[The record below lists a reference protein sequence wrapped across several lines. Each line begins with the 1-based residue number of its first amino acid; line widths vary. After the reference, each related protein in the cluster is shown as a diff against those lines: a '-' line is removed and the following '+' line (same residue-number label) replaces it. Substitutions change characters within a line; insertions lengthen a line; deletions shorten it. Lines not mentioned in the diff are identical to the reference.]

1 MVIFFGAIFVL
12 CLVWGE
18 WLLALVSIPSILMAY
33 WLLCDEQDIL
43 EMSTKLDNAVR
54 EAEDLRNTTEK
65 VSAGK

>member
-1 MVIFFGAIFVL
+1 MVVFFGAIFIL

-54 EAEDLRNTTEK
+54 EAEDLRKTTERI
-65 VSAGK
+65 SAGK

>member
-1 MVIFFGAIFVL
+1 MVVFFGAIFVL

-54 EAEDLRNTTEK
+54 EADDLRKTTEK
-65 VSAGK
+65 ISAGK

>member
-1 MVIFFGAIFVL
+1 MVVFFGAIFIL

-18 WLLALVSIPSILMAY
+18 CLLALVSIPSILMAY

-54 EAEDLRNTTEK
+54 EADDLRKTTEK
-65 VSAGK
+65 ISAGK

>member
-1 MVIFFGAIFVL
+1 MVVFFGAIFIL

-43 EMSTKLDNAVR
+43 EMSTKLDNAIR
-54 EAEDLRNTTEK
+54 EAEDLRKTTERI
-65 VSAGK
+65 SAGK

>member
-1 MVIFFGAIFVL
+1 LVVFFGAIFVL

-54 EAEDLRNTTEK
+54 EADDLRKTTEK
-65 VSAGK
+65 ISAGK

>member
-1 MVIFFGAIFVL
+1 MVVFFGAIFIL

-54 EAEDLRNTTEK
+54 EAEDLRKTT
-65 VSAGK
+65 GKISVGK

>member
-1 MVIFFGAIFVL
+1 MFFGAIFIL

-54 EAEDLRNTTEK
+54 EAEDLRKTTEK
-65 VSAGK
+65 ISAGK

>member
-18 WLLALVSIPSILMAY
+18 WLLAVVSVPSILMAY

-54 EAEDLRNTTEK
+54 EAEDLRKTTEK
-65 VSAGK
+65 ISAGK

>member
-1 MVIFFGAIFVL
+1 MVVFFGAIFVL

-54 EAEDLRNTTEK
+54 EAEDLRKTTEK
-65 VSAGK
+65 ISAGK